1 MTTNPTSISV
11 EAPSLEEQIAWFESE
26 FAFSRKHTWEELW
39 KATRATLRS
48 CAQNERDARRLDWI
62 AQLQPWD
69 ELCGIDIHDKA
80 FDFAVAG
87 NREEIL
93 TEDYGAA
100 LRFQIDH
107 AMKED
112 GNGK

>member
-48 CAQNERDARRLDWI
+48 CAQNERDARRYRVLRTGEESFDVRDERDVAANGERLDALCDAAI
-62 AQLQPWD
+62 A
-69 ELCGIDIHDKA
+69 
-80 FDFAVAG
+80 
-87 NREEIL
+87 
-93 TEDYGAA
+93 
-100 LRFQIDH
+100 
-107 AMKED
+107 KESP
-112 GNGK
+112 